1 MIHCFKFSRRW
12 FFFFYLFVFNC
23 FSFSFSFSKSEKSE
37 ERTDIYFSHEYDE
50 SGRAICSDL
59 TLKLISLLST
69 AKKRIFIAIYMLTDE
84 RISSAIISAKERVPN
99 IEVAVIVDE
108 LSVEYVGGK
117 ALSLAD
123 KGVSVYVF
131 NFDKLRACKKS
142 NQYNKEKKVY
152 KVVGAG
158 MPSSKQAIMHNKYA
172 VVDDILWT
180 GSFNFTCRANN
191 FNQENVVVTTNK
203 AVVSKAVVNFKNH
216 LRHSDLLC
224 PTEVCGRVFRSSD
237 KRTKTETLFFPK
249 KIGERQTV
257 FALAKRICGGVV
269 SWCSDKLFVFG

>member
-1 MIHCFKFSRRW
+1 MIHCFKICRRFL
-12 FFFFYLFVFNC
+12 FFINILFFHF
-23 FSFSFSFSKSEKSE
+23 FSFCFLKADKFE

-50 SGRAICSDL
+50 SGRASCSDL

-69 AKKRIFIAIYMLTDE
+69 AKKRILIAIYMFTDE
-84 RISSAIISAKERVPN
+84 RISAAIVSAKERTPSM
-99 IEVAVIVDE
+99 EVAVIVDE
-108 LSVEYVGGK
+108 SSVEYVGGK

-123 KGVSVYVF
+123 KGVAVYVF

-142 NQYNKEKKVY
+142 NPYNKVKKTY
-152 KVVGAG
+152 KVVAAG

-216 LRHSDLLC
+216 LRHSDALC
-224 PTEVCGRVFRSSD
+224 PTEVAGRVFRSSG
-237 KRTKTETLFFPK
+237 KRTKVEPLLFPK

-257 FALAKRICGGVV
+257 FALAKRVCGGVV